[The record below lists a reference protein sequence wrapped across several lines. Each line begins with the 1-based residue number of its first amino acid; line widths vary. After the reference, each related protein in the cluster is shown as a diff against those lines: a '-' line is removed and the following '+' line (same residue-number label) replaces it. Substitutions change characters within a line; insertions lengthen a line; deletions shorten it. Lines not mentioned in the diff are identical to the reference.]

1 MIESISHIT
10 FIVKDVG
17 RSANLYCS
25 IFGAQEVYDS
35 AQKNFSV
42 AYEKFLL
49 IGGTWVA
56 IIEGDPTT
64 ERSYNHVAF
73 KVSESDLKEYIEKIR
88 EFGLDIVEDRSRIA
102 GEGRSV
108 YFYDF
113 DNHLFELHQRGYQV
127 TENMRC
133 INQLLLQNR
142 SLRLKAA
149 TSPVRNS
156 NENRFSW
163 HTL

>member
-10 FIVKDVG
+10 FIVKNVG

-73 KVSESDLKEYIEKIR
+73 KVSESDLREYIEKIR

-113 DNHLFELHQRGYQV
+113 DNHLFELHTGTLSERLSSY
-127 TENMRC
+127 RKYA
-133 INQLLLQNR
+133 
-142 SLRLKAA
+142 LRQPA
-149 TSPVRNS
+149 TAPESVSSPESGNI
-156 NENRFSW
+156 
-163 HTL
+163 TCKK

>member
-17 RSANLYCS
+17 RSANLYRS

-56 IIEGDPTT
+56 IIEGDPAS

-88 EFGLDIVEDRSRIA
+88 KFGLDIVEGRSRIE

-113 DNHLFELHQRGYQV
+113 VNHLFELHTG
-127 TENMRC
+127 TLSE
-133 INQLLLQNR
+133 
-142 SLRLKAA
+142 RLSSYREYALHQPATAA
-149 TSPVRNS
+149 ESVSSPESGNI
-156 NENRFSW
+156 
-163 HTL
+163 TCKK